1 MTEGFPRKPQAVP
14 ARKIRAG
21 LHHSRRAALP
31 PDELYRR
38 SKEARAATANLP
50 SVRANRAAAARRSL
64 THAHAALRTALK
76 AKARDA
82 GFASMTSTIEATK
95 TLPISAAAERIS
107 VGMSTIKRWRARASL
122 PSSRTAVMEAKARDA
137 GFASMTDAIE
147 ATRTLPGR
155 HAAERIGVSVTTV
168 RRWRAKASPPSSPSA

>member
-1 MTEGFPRKPQAVP
+1 
-14 ARKIRAG
+14 
-21 LHHSRRAALP
+21 
-31 PDELYRR
+31 
-38 SKEARAATANLP
+38 
-50 SVRANRAAAARRSL
+50 
-64 THAHAALRTALK
+64 
-76 AKARDA
+76 
-82 GFASMTSTIEATK
+82 MTSTIEATK